1 VTRAGAGRSATARVV
16 VTSAGLLLWRVRGG
30 VREVLLGH
38 PGGPFYARKD
48 DGCWSVPKG
57 EHPPEE
63 PPLVAARREFLEEL
77 GLPAPDGDPV
87 PLGEVVVRGG
97 KVVRVWALE
106 ADLDLA
112 GFDPGTFTMDWPPRS
127 GRPQAFP
134 EIDRVAWLDLPTAA
148 VKLTASQRPFLDRLP
163 A

>member
-1 VTRAGAGRSATARVV
+1 MR
-16 VTSAGLLLWRVRGG
+16 TSAGLLLWRVRDG

-38 PGGPFYARKD
+38 PGGPLYARRD

-57 EHPPEE
+57 EHSPDEA
-63 PPLVAARREFLEEL
+63 PLDAARREFAEEL
-77 GLPAPDGDPV
+77 GLPAPPGEPV
-87 PLGEVVVRGG
+87 PLGEVALRGHS
-97 KVVRVWALE
+97 KTVRVWALE

-112 GFDPGTFTMDWPPRS
+112 GFRPGTFDLEWPPRS
-127 GRPQAFP
+127 GNHRAFP

-163 A
+163 G